1 MVLVGLKV
9 AVVGMLV
16 VFFGLLILI
25 ACISV
30 MHALMT
36 RKTEKPAAAPAAA
49 APAPAPAAP
58 RTYVPG
64 PELKQGSPELYAVL
78 TAAVSA
84 EMQKKGV
91 NPEGGFKITSVKPM

>member
-25 ACISV
+25 TCISV

-64 PELKQGSPELYAVL
+64 PELKDKSPELYAVI
-78 TAAVSA
+78 TAAVSE
-84 EMQKKGV
+84 EMRKKGV
-91 NPEGGFKITSVKPM
+91 NPEGGFKIKSIKRK

>member
-25 ACISV
+25 TCISV

>member
-25 ACISV
+25 TCISA
-30 MHALMT
+30 MHALMA
-36 RKTEKPAAAPAAA
+36 RKTEKPAAA
-49 APAPAPAAP
+49 APAPAAP

>member
-25 ACISV
+25 TCISV

-49 APAPAPAAP
+49 A
-58 RTYVPG
+58 YVPG

>member
-25 ACISV
+25 TCISV

-91 NPEGGFKITSVKPM
+91 NPEGGFKITFVKPM

>member
-25 ACISV
+25 TCISV

-91 NPEGGFKITSVKPM
+91 NPKGGFKITSVKPM

>member
-25 ACISV
+25 TCISV

-64 PELKQGSPELYAVL
+64 PEMKQGSPELYAVL

>member
-25 ACISV
+25 TCISV

-84 EMQKKGV
+84 EMQKKCV

>member
-25 ACISV
+25 TCISV
-30 MHALMT
+30 MHAFMT

>member
-25 ACISV
+25 TCISV

-49 APAPAPAAP
+49 APAPAPAEP

>member
-25 ACISV
+25 TCISV

-36 RKTEKPAAAPAAA
+36 RKTEKPAA
-49 APAPAPAAP
+49 APAAP

>member
-25 ACISV
+25 TCISV

-36 RKTEKPAAAPAAA
+36 RKTEKPAATPAAA
-49 APAPAPAAP
+49 APAPAPTAP

>member
-25 ACISV
+25 TCISV
-30 MHALMT
+30 LHALMT

-49 APAPAPAAP
+49 APTPAPAAP

>member
-25 ACISV
+25 TCISL

>member
-25 ACISV
+25 TCISV

-36 RKTEKPAAAPAAA
+36 RKTEKPAAA

>member
-9 AVVGMLV
+9 TVVGMLV

-30 MHALMT
+30 MHALMA

-49 APAPAPAAP
+49 APAPAAP

>member
-25 ACISV
+25 TCISV
-30 MHALMT
+30 MHALMI

-64 PELKQGSPELYAVL
+64 PELKDKSPELYAVI
-78 TAAVSA
+78 TAAVSE
-84 EMQKKGV
+84 EMRKKGV
-91 NPEGGFKITSVKPM
+91 NPEGGFKIKSIKRK

>member
-25 ACISV
+25 TCISA
-30 MHALMT
+30 MHALMA

-49 APAPAPAAP
+49 APAPAAP